1 MHEKVVSLK
10 YRYDKVGLDVESSL
24 PLKNCVTLDNIK
36 NTYAFVDA
44 YSRMVLDCPTDI
56 DINTDIGEPDYIEVE
71 YETCTNE
78 YSKGNVWERSND
90 EVIKFITNRG
100 TTLYSYFSDDELDK
114 DVDNRWCSIY
124 YSATIDN
131 FRYRLAETYFKKLYN
146 NIQIK
151 YVRTNDTVK
160 VDLKFEEEIEQGI
173 KKQIY
178 LVFSL
183 IYEMVL
189 TDCKVYIIG
198 SKIRSIIGSDIFR
211 KLKRIINA
219 QSNVVQC
226 VFV

>member
-24 PLKNCVTLDNIK
+24 PLKNCVTLDNVK
-36 NTYAFVDA
+36 NPQAFVDA
-44 YSRMVLDCPTDI
+44 YSRMVLDCPI
-56 DINTDIGEPDYIEVE
+56 DMEVDMDIGEPDYIGVE
-71 YETCTNE
+71 CETCTNE

-114 DVDNRWCSIY
+114 DIDNKWCSIY
-124 YSATIDN
+124 YSEMIDN

-151 YVRTNDTVK
+151 YVRTNDIVK
-160 VDLKFEEEIEQGI
+160 VDLEFEEEIEQDV
-173 KKQIY
+173 KKQVY